1 MGSHGVR
8 NLAFSS
14 SFLPSWW
21 HSQQDHLCMVVR
33 KATGRPRI
41 LSPLVTSASEENISF
56 MVVASV
62 ESPAESKRS
71 PLELGNGQV
80 PRARETQVLLECRF
94 SGPSEMPP
102 PLLYLFRKRYQ
113 NTKRGEQVFPPDV
126 SAHS

>member
-14 SFLPSWW
+14 FLPSWW
-21 HSQQDHLCMVVR
+21 RSQQDHLCMVVR

-56 MVVASV
+56 VVVASV
-62 ESPAESKRS
+62 GSPAEGKRS

-80 PRARETQVLLECRF
+80 PRAGETQLLLECRF
-94 SGPSEMPP
+94 SGPSEMSPP
-102 PLLYLFRKRYQ
+102 MLYLFRKQYRSPHQ
-113 NTKRGEQVFPPDV
+113 NTKERGAGVP
-126 SAHS
+126 S